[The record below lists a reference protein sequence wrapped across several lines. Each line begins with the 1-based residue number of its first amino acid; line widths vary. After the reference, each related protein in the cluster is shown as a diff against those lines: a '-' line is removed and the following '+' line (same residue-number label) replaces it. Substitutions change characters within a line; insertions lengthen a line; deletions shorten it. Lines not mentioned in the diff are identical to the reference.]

1 MSEKLSVIA
10 ELGLRS
16 TVDTDRVRG
25 WADVVPE
32 MCVPG
37 TATVRTSVL
46 ATWAD
51 VATGAVA
58 GNAISPRIPL
68 TLDLEVQLFGAG
80 LAGERI
86 LVEAAALKVG
96 RTVVVCEATFRRE
109 HTGAT
114 IAVAVA
120 SFIASPDPSHLF
132 PGGFPDI
139 SGVQGRLLIP
149 LAERIG
155 ATVLEP
161 GIAEVPRRTDGLN
174 ATGAIQGGLVAVAA
188 EEAAMSLV
196 SQPTVPYALNVRYL
210 RPFSVGPCRAVAT
223 GDAHASIVRLTD
235 VSSGKIGAVATARL
249 GSPDFSPA

>member
-16 TVDTDRVRG
+16 TVDNDCVRG
-25 WADVVPE
+25 WADVVSE

-58 GNAISPRIPL
+58 GKAISPRIPL
-68 TLDLEVQLFGAG
+68 TLDLEVQLFSAA
-80 LAGERI
+80 LAGERV
-86 LVEAAALKVG
+86 LVEAAAVKIG
-96 RTVVVCEATFRRE
+96 RTVVVCEATFRIER
-109 HTGAT
+109 TGAT
-114 IAVAVA
+114 VAVAVA

-155 ATVLEP
+155 AKVVAP
-161 GIAEVPRRTDGLN
+161 GVAEVPRRTDGLN
-174 ATGAIQGGLVAVAA
+174 ATGAIQGGLIAVAA

-196 SQPTVPYALNVRYL
+196 ARPTVPHSLNVRYL
-210 RPFSVGPCRAVAT
+210 RQFAVGPCRAVAT
-223 GDAHASIVRLTD
+223 GDGTASVVRLTD
-235 VSSGKIGAVATARL
+235 VSRGRIGALATVRL
-249 GSPDFSPA
+249 GDPDM